1 MVIIEVI
8 FGQVTGE
15 EIKNKKTLLNFLVL
29 SGEYKDQT
37 ILLEGAPDVPIGTR
51 CLMSGKFSSKKRFKV
66 APETS
71 NEIEIQDDLNIISE
85 ITGIPIPE
93 EEYRTYLQA
102 LNTNSLYTAADIL
115 TDSDARDIF
124 LAEHPNGEQFI
135 GLIQYVTTEHD
146 AKSLARVFRDAG
158 TNLGFSHA
166 LQVAYAMKNRQGYLR
181 KNLLAI
187 VSECPW
193 VISQVLDG
201 EEIDDAIKRLEKYFN
216 ISEERAKVYR
226 AANTIINVLQ
236 EYTRRGDC
244 FISDKSLYSRVINMG
259 INKQIYRE
267 AFDLLFNN
275 PTSQRV
281 FAGINLHGPYTVEA
295 INEAGRY
302 LSPETK
308 CAVYLPGIFF
318 SEKEGAELYSI
329 LSQTPAPPL
338 SFKELKKQV
347 KDVEK
352 KFGQKLNKS
361 QMQLIES
368 VCENKITLLTGEA
381 GTGKSL
387 ALKVLAESYYQLTG
401 TMPVIIA
408 PTALAA
414 HRAAD
419 NTSMSD
425 TAKTIHRFA
434 SIFSD
439 EADLIVNNNIDDRDK
454 NVPQYSPGLVIVDEC
469 SMMGPVMLRKLLS
482 RVTPDTRIVFA
493 GDPNQL
499 PPIGADG
506 TFTAMLKLAK
516 KGIGSHIH
524 LSENYRN
531 SEGVIIAARS
541 LLSGQPLPEAENV
554 FIHIVSDSEI
564 PAKIVE
570 CVEKVGGIDV
580 EDTMVLAP
588 YRSKGYHT
596 EAINKVLAKKY
607 GTGALITG
615 TEFRI
620 GDPVIAKRNDYAIGG
635 IPRPS
640 TIRRLRT
647 SREDVYNG
655 MKGIIKD
662 YDSVSRT
669 VCIEFYTGLKGERLY
684 RVEELNYYIELA
696 YTTTVHKAQGGQ
708 ARNVILVINT
718 EGAMKNLNL
727 IYTALTRCQEGGQVH
742 IITKKEFLEAP
753 YLKPVKENETGNNF
767 EYAANRCLTKFM
779 YRVLDLQNQPEK
791 RKYGPGIR
799 KHVV

>member
-1 MVIIEVI
+1 
-8 FGQVTGE
+8 
-15 EIKNKKTLLNFLVL
+15 
-29 SGEYKDQT
+29 
-37 ILLEGAPDVPIGTR
+37 
-51 CLMSGKFSSKKRFKV
+51 
-66 APETS
+66 
-71 NEIEIQDDLNIISE
+71 
-85 ITGIPIPE
+85 
-93 EEYRTYLQA
+93 
-102 LNTNSLYTAADIL
+102 
-115 TDSDARDIF
+115 
-124 LAEHPNGEQFI
+124 
-135 GLIQYVTTEHD
+135 
-146 AKSLARVFRDAG
+146 
-158 TNLGFSHA
+158 
-166 LQVAYAMKNRQGYLR
+166 MKNRQGYLR

-193 VISQVLDG
+193 VISQVLKG
-201 EEIDDAIKRLEKYFN
+201 EEIDDAVKRLEKYFN

-338 SFKELKKQV
+338 SFKDLKKQV

-439 EADLIVNNNIDDRDK
+439 EADLIVNNNIDGKDK
-454 NVPQYSPGLVIVDEC
+454 NIPKYSPGLVIVDEC

-482 RVTPDTRIVFA
+482 RITPDTRIVFA

-531 SEGVIIAARS
+531 SEGVIIAART
-541 LLSGQPLPEAENV
+541 LLNNQPLPEVENIFTHV
-554 FIHIVSDSEI
+554 VTEGDI
-564 PAKIVE
+564 PEKIVE
-570 CVEKVGGIDV
+570 CVNLVGGIDV
-580 EDTMVLAP
+580 ENTMVLAP
-588 YRSKGYHT
+588 YRTKGYHT
-596 EAINKVLAKKY
+596 EAVNKILAHIY
-607 GTGALITG
+607 GSKTVIPG
-615 TEFRI
+615 TDFQI
-620 GDPVIAKRNDYAIGG
+620 GDPIVAKRNDYITGG

-640 TIRRLRT
+640 TIRRLRIT
-647 SREDVYNG
+647 RDDVYNG

-662 YDSVSRT
+662 YDSATKT
-669 VCIEFYTGLKGERLY
+669 VCIEYYTGLKGERLY
-684 RVEELNYYIELA
+684 RVEELNYYIEPA
-696 YTTTVHKAQGGQ
+696 YATTVHKAQGGQ
-708 ARNVILVINT
+708 ALNIILVLSA
-718 EGAMKNLNL
+718 AMNNLNL
-727 IYTALTRCQEGGQVH
+727 IYTALTRCKEGGQVH
-742 IITKKEFLEAP
+742 IITKKEFLTAP
-753 YLKPVKENETGNNF
+753 YLRQVEDNENNNDF
-767 EYAANRCLTKFM
+767 EYAANRCLNKFM

-799 KHVV
+799 KYVV